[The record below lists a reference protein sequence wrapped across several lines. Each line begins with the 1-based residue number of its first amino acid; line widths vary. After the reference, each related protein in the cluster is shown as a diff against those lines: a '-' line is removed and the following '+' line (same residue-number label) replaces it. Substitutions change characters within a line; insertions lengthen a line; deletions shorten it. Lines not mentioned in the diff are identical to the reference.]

1 MYVCSLTV
9 SQTRHGTARH
19 GTAHSDS
26 FSPSPYWLEAFV
38 ILSLQAFALHWVV
51 LFSLLWTAF
60 HWAVLLSL
68 PENMP
73 STGTVKLR
81 LGSLNLGVN
90 QSMFTGKNVR
100 KVLDKISDVVA
111 TCVQEPGL
119 HMFSFCELGGHGM
132 GLQAAN
138 IDYRDMKVFKEDI
151 DAQVSANYMTAW
163 NLAADASQ
171 LSVRPT
177 GTPTIYNLSRGYMYA
192 PKVADPQF
200 VVMTFHVGA
209 DAGLIHGNLH
219 ITTSSRQPKQSTRR
233 RLLVEALRIL
243 ESTPPPIDSDGAAQP
258 VAYVLVGDP
267 NLSKAEAEI
276 AVQAFQPNGA
286 QWDTV
291 WQVFETR
298 QQRDILLVKGARA
311 CVLDLPVSPGI
322 MANDGHDAIGVEVR
336 FYARGAFEST
346 VQAPAHPSR
355 PRPSSIYRSSSHKRA
370 QEQQLYA
377 PIAKKRNRSM

>member
-1 MYVCSLTV
+1 M
-9 SQTRHGTARH
+9 
-19 GTAHSDS
+19 
-26 FSPSPYWLEAFV
+26 
-38 ILSLQAFALHWVV
+38 

-73 STGTVKLR
+73 STRTANLR
-81 LGSLNLGVN
+81 LGSFNLGVN

-132 GLQAAN
+132 GLQVAN

-177 GTPTIYNLSRGYMYA
+177 GTPTIYNLSRGYIYA
-192 PKVADPQF
+192 PKDAEPEF

-219 ITTSSRQPKQSTRR
+219 IPTSRRHVTTFCNRRRLPLATRR
-233 RLLVEALRIL
+233 RLLAEALRIL
-243 ESTPPPIDSDGAAQP
+243 ESTPPPTDSDGAAQP

-311 CVLDLPVSPGI
+311 CVLDLPVSPGK
-322 MANDGHDAIGVEVR
+322 ANRGFRNDGHDVIGVEVR
-336 FYARGAFEST
+336 LYPRGVRALALSAACCHIPPFQRAT
-346 VQAPAHPSR
+346 C
-355 PRPSSIYRSSSHKRA
+355 SHLVVSF
-370 QEQQLYA
+370 LYGDE
-377 PIAKKRNRSM
+377 